1 MLKTNFYLPLS
12 LFILMMV
19 SSCASKKAV
28 TARESVSQQTPTAEQ
43 VEDNPKLWQEK
54 FERGIDFVAT
64 GNEPFWSLELDE
76 EGQLVFKT
84 LSEGEESIKVPMPA
98 AERIPGEEGTIY
110 KAQTSSGPLEV
121 RLLRQPCE
129 DTMSGKKSPYTVTVR
144 YKGQEYSGCGNYLS
158 DARLEGTWVL
168 QQLRGKEVAVERVPF
183 LSFSLSESSVSG
195 NAGCNRISGG
205 MEARGKKLY
214 FGAIAAT
221 RMACPDMDIESQVL
235 QELSKR
241 EFEYKIENDKLRLL
255 HNGTEVMVLQP
266 QK

>member
-1 MLKTNFYLPLS
+1 MLKTKFYLPLS
-12 LFILMMV
+12 LFILLLV

-28 TARESVSQQTPTAEQ
+28 THQQTDTQKAATPEQ

-54 FERGIDFVAT
+54 FEQGIDFVAT

-76 EGQLVFKT
+76 EGQLTFRT
-84 LSEGEESIKVPMPA
+84 LSEGDQSIKIPMPA
-98 AERIPGEEGTIY
+98 AEKVSGEEGTVY
-110 KAQTSSGPLEV
+110 KAQTSSGPLEI

-129 DTMSGKKSPYTVTVR
+129 DTMSGKKSPYTVAVR

-158 DARLEGTWVL
+158 DARLERTWLL
-168 QQLRGKEVAVERVPF
+168 QQLRGKEVTGERLPF
-183 LSFSLSESSVSG
+183 LSFSLSESRVSG
-195 NAGCNRISGG
+195 NAGCNRISGS
-205 MEARGKKLY
+205 MEARGNKLY

-221 RMACPDMDIESQVL
+221 RMACPDMEIENQVL

-241 EFEYKIENDKLRLL
+241 EFEYQIEKDKLRLL

-266 QK
+266 EK

>member
-1 MLKTNFYLPLS
+1 MLKTKFYLPLS
-12 LFILMMV
+12 LFILVMV
-19 SSCASKKAV
+19 SSCASKKVV
-28 TARESVSQQTPTAEQ
+28 TAQESVSQKTPTSEQ

-54 FERGIDFVAT
+54 FEQGIDFVAT

-76 EGQLVFKT
+76 EGQLVFTT
-84 LSEGEESIKVPMPA
+84 LSEGEQSIKVPMPP
-98 AERIPGEEGTIY
+98 AERLSGEEGTIY

-129 DTMSGKKSPYTVTVR
+129 DTMSGKKSPYTVTVH

-168 QQLRGKEVAVERVPF
+168 QQFRGKEVAVERVPF
-183 LSFSLSESSVSG
+183 LSFSLSESRVSG
-195 NAGCNRISGG
+195 NAGCNRISGS
-205 MEARGKKLY
+205 MEARGNKLY

-221 RMACPDMDIESQVL
+221 RMACPDMDIENQLL
-235 QELSKR
+235 QELGKR
-241 EFEYKIENDKLRLL
+241 EFEYRIENDKLRLL